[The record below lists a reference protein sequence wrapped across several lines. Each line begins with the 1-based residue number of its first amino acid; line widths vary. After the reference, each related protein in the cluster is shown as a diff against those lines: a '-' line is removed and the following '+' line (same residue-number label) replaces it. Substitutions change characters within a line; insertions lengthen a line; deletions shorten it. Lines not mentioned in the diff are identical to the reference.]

1 MRKDNGIK
9 DGLSFLFRL
18 QAIVIIVAQLISML
32 GILDVGNKVI
42 HIIIQLL
49 FLVFNVYFIV
59 QAYRT
64 VLSRLMEPIT
74 KIETAVKSMANGDL
88 DVDISTDGNN
98 ELTVLA
104 NDFGQTVS
112 KLRMIITDL
121 THIISEFAKGN
132 FDVEVEHKEA
142 FVGEYEV
149 IYSELQDMVLVISDT
164 MHHIDD
170 VAGQVSDGSTELAKS
185 SQDLAQNA
193 NEQAASI
200 QKLLETVTEVT
211 EQVIENTRTTDKAHD
226 DANLIGEQTK
236 ISTAMMHEL
245 TDAME
250 LIKETSNEIGKII
263 VDIEEIASETNLL
276 SLNAAIEAAR
286 AGEAGKGF
294 AVVAD
299 QIRTLAENSA
309 ASAVTTKELIDK
321 SILEIQKGNEIT
333 EQTAEAMNRV
343 IQEMDNIVMAVANIR
358 IASDKQ
364 SVSVKSIEQGF
375 ESISSV
381 VQNNSVSAMQT
392 STTCEELSSQA
403 ATLKELVSQFK
414 LRSNET

>member
-1 MRKDNGIK
+1 MRNDNGIK

-236 ISTAMMHEL
+236 SSTAMMHEL
-245 TDAME
+245 TEAME

>member
-185 SQDLAQNA
+185 SQDLAKNA

-211 EQVIENTRTTDKAHD
+211 EQVIENTHTTDKAHD
-226 DANLIGEQTK
+226 DANLIGQQTK

-245 TDAME
+245 TEAME

>member
-18 QAIVIIVAQLISML
+18 QATIIIVAQVISML
-32 GILDVGNKVI
+32 GILDIGNKVV

-49 FLVFNVYFIV
+49 FLLFNIYFIV
-59 QAYRT
+59 QSYKT
-64 VLSRLMEPIT
+64 VLSRLMAPIN

-164 MHHIDD
+164 MHHIDE
-170 VAGQVSDGSTELAKS
+170 VAGQVSDGSNELAKS

-193 NEQAASI
+193 SEQASSI
-200 QKLLETVTEVT
+200 QQLLETVTEVT

-245 TDAME
+245 TAAME

-321 SILEIQKGNEIT
+321 SIQEIQRGNEIT
-333 EQTAEAMNRV
+333 EQTADAMNRV

-364 SVSVKSIEQGF
+364 SASVKSIEQGF
-375 ESISSV
+375 ESFSSV
-381 VQNNSVSAMQT
+381 VQGNSVSAMQT

-414 LRSNET
+414 LRNV

>member
-236 ISTAMMHEL
+236 SSTAMMHEL
-245 TDAME
+245 TEAME

>member
-245 TDAME
+245 TEAME

>member
-185 SQDLAQNA
+185 SQDLAKNA

-245 TDAME
+245 TEAME

>member
-9 DGLSFLFRL
+9 DGLSFLFRF
-18 QAIVIIVAQLISML
+18 QAVIIFLAQFLSIL
-32 GILDVGNKVI
+32 GILDFGNKIV

-49 FLVFNVYFIV
+49 FLLFNMYFIV
-59 QAYRT
+59 QAYKT
-64 VLSRLMEPIT
+64 VTSRLLEPINQ
-74 KIETAVKSMANGDL
+74 IETAINSMANGDL
-88 DVDISTDGNN
+88 DIDVSAAGNN
-98 ELTVLA
+98 ELTFLGDSFNLA
-104 NDFGQTVS
+104 VS
-112 KLRMIITDL
+112 KLRMIINDL

-149 IYSELQDMVLVISDT
+149 IYSELQDMVEVISDT
-164 MHHIDD
+164 MRHIDE
-170 VAGQVSDGSTELAKS
+170 VAGQVSDGSNELARS
-185 SQDLAQNA
+185 SQDLAQSA
-193 NEQAASI
+193 NDQATSI
-200 QKLLETVTEVT
+200 QQLLETVTEVT
-211 EQVIENTRTTDKAHD
+211 EQVMENTRTTDKAHD
-226 DANLIGEQTK
+226 DAKLIGEQTQ
-236 ISTAMMHEL
+236 ISTSMMHEL
-245 TDAME
+245 TSAME
-250 LIKETSNEIGKII
+250 LIKETSSEIGKII

-333 EQTAEAMNRV
+333 EQTAAAMNRV
-343 IQEMDNIVMAVANIR
+343 IQEMDNIVMGVANIR
-358 IASDKQ
+358 IASDRQ
-364 SVSVKSIEQGF
+364 SVSVKAIEQGF

-392 STTCEELSSQA
+392 SATCEQLSSQA

-414 LRSNET
+414 LRSN